1 MPYKKP
7 NILFIM
13 VDELAPQALP
23 CHGHPVVQTPNI
35 DRLAC
40 EGVVFENAYTNSP
53 ICAPARA
60 AMMTGRHTPT
70 IGAFDN
76 GTEIP
81 TSTPTMAH
89 YLRAA
94 GYEATLSGKMHF
106 IGPDQLHGF
115 QRRLTTDIYP
125 ANFAWTANWQRP
137 PTAPNPAGVTVSPVL
152 EAGPCIRSMQ
162 IDYDDEVEH
171 VALQELHDLA
181 RRPSDAPPFFLTV
194 SFTHPHPPFTCGQ
207 EHWDLYDHDAIDM
220 PKVGP
225 IAEGDMD
232 EASRYLYFGH
242 RRDRFTVTDAA
253 VRNARHAYYG
263 MISYIDDKVGRLM
276 DALEQLGMSED
287 TIVVF
292 TSDHGEMLG
301 ERSMW
306 FKMNMFEWS
315 VRVPMIFW
323 APGKF
328 SPKRVKENVSLV
340 DLLPTFTEL
349 GHGPAPEDFP
359 DEVDGNS
366 MVKLL
371 TTGTDEAW
379 PDVAISDYTA
389 NATPGPVRMIRR
401 GPFKLIHI
409 PDNLS
414 LLFNLDDDPDELNNL
429 ANQAAHQPLL
439 EELKAIA
446 FRGYDPEQVSRE
458 VRTSQR
464 RRLFIRDSADP
475 NSTDSNWAYV
485 ARPGDEDRFVR
496 SGGIA
501 KGENA
506 TKALARFPYVEP
518 PLER

>member
-1 MPYKKP
+1 
-7 NILFIM
+7 
-13 VDELAPQALP
+13 
-23 CHGHPVVQTPNI
+23 
-35 DRLAC
+35 
-40 EGVVFENAYTNSP
+40 
-53 ICAPARA
+53 
-60 AMMTGRHTPT
+60 
-70 IGAFDN
+70 
-76 GTEIP
+76 
-81 TSTPTMAH
+81 
-89 YLRAA
+89 
-94 GYEATLSGKMHF
+94 
-106 IGPDQLHGF
+106 
-115 QRRLTTDIYP
+115 
-125 ANFAWTANWQRP
+125 
-137 PTAPNPAGVTVSPVL
+137 
-152 EAGPCIRSMQ
+152 
-162 IDYDDEVEH
+162 
-171 VALQELHDLA
+171 
-181 RRPSDAPPFFLTV
+181 V

-315 VRVPMIFW
+315 VRVPLIFW